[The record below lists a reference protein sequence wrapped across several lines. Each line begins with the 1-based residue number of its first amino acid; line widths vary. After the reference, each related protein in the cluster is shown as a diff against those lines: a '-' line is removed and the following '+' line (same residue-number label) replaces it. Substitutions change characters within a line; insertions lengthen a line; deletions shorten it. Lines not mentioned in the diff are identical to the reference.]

1 MAWVYINIYF
11 YILEL
16 IFKNTNLLCTLLNI
30 ILSKSLNDKKIIL
43 CNIVLQC
50 PEFTCS
56 IYFSVFIKFLF
67 FTFVFLFYLLL

>member
-30 ILSKSLNDKKIIL
+30 ILSKSLNDKK
-43 CNIVLQC
+43 NYTV
-50 PEFTCS
+50 
-56 IYFSVFIKFLF
+56 
-67 FTFVFLFYLLL
+67 